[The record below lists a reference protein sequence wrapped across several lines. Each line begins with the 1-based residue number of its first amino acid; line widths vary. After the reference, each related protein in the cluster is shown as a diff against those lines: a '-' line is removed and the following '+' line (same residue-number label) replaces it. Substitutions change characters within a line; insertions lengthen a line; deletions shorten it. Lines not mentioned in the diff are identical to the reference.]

1 VNAIDAAILGFLQG
15 ATEFL
20 PVSSSGHLVMGQ
32 EVLNIVVDGIAFEVL
47 LHVATLLSVLIVYR
61 ERLLDLVRGVVI
73 GRDAKAWRYV
83 GLLILA
89 TLPAAV
95 VGLAFEDT
103 VDVLFASPF
112 VVGCGLL
119 FTGTVLFS
127 TRWVLKRDLSSELD
141 VRSALLIG
149 LAQCIAIVPG
159 VSRSGSTV
167 VTALWLGISP
177 LEAAAFSFLMSIP
190 TIAGAAVLKL
200 PELSGGLEGVSGGAL
215 AIGFLVAGV
224 TGVLAIRLLVKLLP
238 DRSFA
243 NSAWSGWGVGALF
256 LAWLS
261 IGR

>member
-1 VNAIDAAILGFLQG
+1 
-15 ATEFL
+15 
-20 PVSSSGHLVMGQ
+20 
-32 EVLNIVVDGIAFEVL
+32 
-47 LHVATLLSVLIVYR
+47 
-61 ERLLDLVRGVVI
+61 
-73 GRDAKAWRYV
+73 
-83 GLLILA
+83 
-89 TLPAAV
+89 
-95 VGLAFEDT
+95 
-103 VDVLFASPF
+103 
-112 VVGCGLL
+112 
-119 FTGTVLFS
+119 
-127 TRWVLKRDLSSELD
+127 LD

-224 TGVLAIRLLVKLLP
+224 TGVLAIRLFVKMLQH
-238 DRSFA
+238 RSVANFA
-243 NSAWSGWGVGALF
+243 WHCWGVGALF